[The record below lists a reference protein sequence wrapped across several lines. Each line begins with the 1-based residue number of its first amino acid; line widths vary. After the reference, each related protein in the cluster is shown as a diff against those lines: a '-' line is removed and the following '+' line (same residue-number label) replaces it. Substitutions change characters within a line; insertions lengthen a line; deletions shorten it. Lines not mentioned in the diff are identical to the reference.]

1 MTKISNFED
10 LTRWKEA
17 RALTTRVYKLTN
29 RGAFSQDY
37 ELRKQIRKA
46 SISVMS
52 NIAEGFE
59 RDGNKEF
66 INFLS
71 IAKGSVGEMRAQL
84 YVAKDQHYISESEF
98 LKLYDLIVENG
109 KVIGGLIMYL
119 KRTKYKGK
127 KFR

>member
-10 LTRWKEA
+10 LTCWKEA